1 MYLDFFGF
9 RKAPFHVTPDPDF
22 LFLSTGHREALASI
36 VYGVEQRKGFIAL
49 VGEVGVGKTT
59 VLRSYLEEADS
70 RRLKAI
76 SLFNPK
82 VSFEDLLRIIHR
94 ELGSDP
100 GPGGVAGMVDRLQHA
115 LIDEYRQ
122 GRNVA
127 LVVDEAQAMPVETL
141 EGLRLLSNLETSTD
155 KLVQIVLVGQPEL
168 DQMLGRPELR
178 QLRQRIAVRAVI
190 LPLSRSE
197 SIAYARHRLS
207 RVTRK
212 DASVFTGSALGL
224 IVGRAGGIPRIINIL
239 CDNALITAFGYRKKT
254 VGKRVVREILADYDG
269 RTRRGA
275 LRWSAAASALLV
287 FATAGTYIIR
297 YEVPVV
303 TVETPASARVVD
315 PERSSLIGD
324 PPGAQALSVREE
336 DPFPGAGS
344 GIPPESGRTAERQD
358 AGPGD
363 VRGPNRSAA
372 AGEGRGAVARTVQ
385 KGDSLSKLVEDVYG
399 LYSPDMLQRVVRSN
413 PAIRDPDRILEGEKI
428 VFPEPDGA
436 WTARERIG
444 NRP

>member
-9 RKAPFHVTPDPDF
+9 RKPPFHVTPDPEF
-22 LFLSTGHREALASI
+22 LFLSPGHREALASI

-49 VGEVGVGKTT
+49 IGEVGVGKTT

-70 RRLKAI
+70 LRLKAI
-76 SLFNPK
+76 SLFNPR
-82 VSFEDLLRIIHR
+82 VSFEGLLRIVHR

-100 GPGGVAGMVDRLQHA
+100 GPGGVAEMVDRLHHA
-115 LIDEYRQ
+115 LIDEYRR

-127 LVVDEAQAMPVETL
+127 LVVDEAQAVPVETL

-197 SIAYARHRLS
+197 SFAYIRHRLS
-207 RVTRK
+207 RVARK
-212 DASVFTGSALGL
+212 DASVFTGRALGL
-224 IVGRAGGIPRIINIL
+224 IVGRSRGIPRMINIL
-239 CDNALITAFGYRKKT
+239 CDNALITAFGYRKET
-254 VGKRVVREILADYDG
+254 VGEGVAREILADYDG

-287 FATAGTYIIR
+287 FATAGTYVIR
-297 YEVPVV
+297 YEVPLVP
-303 TVETPASARVVD
+303 VEKPVSARVV
-315 PERSSLIGD
+315 PERSGLIEGAT
-324 PPGAQALSVREE
+324 GAQALSVREE
-336 DPFPGAGS
+336 SSSPGAGS
-344 GIPPESGRTAERQD
+344 GNMEERQD

-363 VRGPNRSAA
+363 VPGPNRSATPED
-372 AGEGRGAVARTVQ
+372 GGGAVARIVQ
-385 KGDSLSKLVEDVYG
+385 KGDSLSKLIETVYG

-413 PAIRDPDRILEGEKI
+413 PAIRNPDRILEGETI

-436 WTARERIG
+436 GTERERIG